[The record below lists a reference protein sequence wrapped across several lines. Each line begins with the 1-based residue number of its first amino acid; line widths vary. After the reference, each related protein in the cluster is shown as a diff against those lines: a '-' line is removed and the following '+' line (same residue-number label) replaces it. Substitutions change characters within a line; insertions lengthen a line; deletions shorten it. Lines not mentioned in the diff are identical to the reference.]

1 MDMITRK
8 EAMEISKYSRRQFQR
23 LVNNGEVPAPVARI
37 GRSWMYDRTAIE
49 AFTALK
55 KPSLGGL
62 NKSA

>member
-37 GRSWMYDRTAIE
+37 GRSWMYDRAAIE
-49 AFTALK
+49 SFAALK
-55 KPSLGGL
+55 KPATG
-62 NKSA
+62 